1 MIAFPFSLSLR
12 ANSFFCF
19 LHKHCR
25 LFTDLTFDTFDTK
38 TTFWLFFSFFNSMTS
53 PSYYL
58 KYRT

>member
-38 TTFWLFFSFFNSMTS
+38 TTFWRFCSSFST
-53 PSYYL
+53 PL
-58 KYRT
+58 